1 MTKNELKTIAEL
13 LKDYPNYTY
22 IESTN
27 SLLYDDGTDRVE
39 LELDGLMAK
48 AFNIGAQG
56 LVDEVVESIT
66 ESHK

>member
-1 MTKNELKTIAEL
+1 MTKQELNTISQL

-39 LELDGLMAK
+39 LELDGLLAK

-56 LVDEVVESIT
+56 LVEEVVESIT

>member
-1 MTKNELKTIAEL
+1 MTKDELRTMKEL

-39 LELDGLMAK
+39 LELDGLIAK

-56 LVDEVVESIT
+56 LVEEVIESIT
-66 ESHK
+66 ETHK

>member
-1 MTKNELKTIAEL
+1 MTKDELKTMTEL
-13 LKDYPNYTY
+13 LKDYPNYIY

-48 AFNIGAQG
+48 AFSIGAQG
-56 LVDEVVESIT
+56 LVEEVVESIT

>member
-1 MTKNELKTIAEL
+1 MTKDELRTMKEL

-27 SLLYDDGTDRVE
+27 SLLYDDGTNRVE
-39 LELDGLMAK
+39 LELSGLLAK

-56 LVDEVVESIT
+56 LVEEVVESIT
-66 ESHK
+66 EIHK